1 MLVFRHYSLENFN
14 LDNEKMVELNNI
26 IQDAKTQIAIEI
38 SSEDGSSLLPR
49 ISVKTK
55 AAICTLAFYNF
66 LQ

>member
-1 MLVFRHYSLENFN
+1 
-14 LDNEKMVELNNI
+14 MVELNNI
-26 IQDAKTQIAIEI
+26 IQDAKTQIAIELAVRM
-38 SSEDGSSLLPR
+38 EVLFWPR

>member
-38 SSEDGSSLLPR
+38 SSEDGSSLLAKDFC
-49 ISVKTK
+49 KTK
-55 AAICTLAFYNF
+55 AAIVL
-66 LQ
+66 